1 MQRRRGSDRPS
12 GGRPRRTHRVD
23 GQRRPRRRQVD
34 ERDHRWQLFIQR
46 ADDEPRTASTRDAA
60 PDSGPGA
67 RSSSRRLEAR
77 GATRRRRRSG
87 RGTSAAA
94 RLRTTGPSASP
105 AQPHPRRL
113 PGRQRSPR
121 DNAPHGARAPGARP
135 RYDHCRRERPD
146 LLAHGL
152 LSHVQ
157 LVRRVPAFASLRASP
172 WRRVRRSPQ
181 TKPESAVP
189 RECRH
194 PHSLEGGRAPA
205 CLPRLLQRVP
215 CGGSDGRRRKPSR
228 LAHGGNGLGR
238 RGVAIQTLL
247 RLIVHRS
254 SEEGV
259 ETSDHHARGCN
270 SRLRTVAGRS
280 RREGC

>member
-94 RLRTTGPSASP
+94 RLRTAGPSASL
-105 AQPHPRRL
+105 AH
-113 PGRQRSPR
+113 S
-121 DNAPHGARAPGARP
+121 APARP
-135 RYDHCRRERPD
+135 RQPRHDQHLPAGHRHRGDHRRRAHPAGAEDVSDRRTPALTNAPAAGASPRRSRPSRERPHRREKRPSR
-146 LLAHGL
+146 A
-152 LSHVQ
+152 
-157 LVRRVPAFASLRASP
+157 VRRRPSDTLDRRPVQEPAQVPPTRPHPPGTGDVGVLQGTSP
-172 WRRVRRSPQ
+172 PSRRVGQDCRKASRSALIV
-181 TKPESAVP
+181 SAWVV
-189 RECRH
+189 
-194 PHSLEGGRAPA
+194 GM
-205 CLPRLLQRVP
+205 P
-215 CGGSDGRRRKPSR
+215 CGNP
-228 LAHGGNGLGR
+228 L
-238 RGVAIQTLL
+238 
-247 RLIVHRS
+247 
-254 SEEGV
+254 
-259 ETSDHHARGCN
+259 
-270 SRLRTVAGRS
+270 
-280 RREGC
+280 